1 MESPAPI
8 LLPARPVIARPVVAA
23 NSKFGP
29 DPVPAMPA
37 AVARPPEPG
46 PTPPPARVVAAP
58 IATGAPASAPPVKVT
73 GATYSDNP
81 AHRMLIVNGKIVL
94 EGQQIEP
101 GLTLEVITPHSAVLN
116 HQGSRFN
123 INY

>member
-1 MESPAPI
+1 
-8 LLPARPVIARPVVAA
+8 
-23 NSKFGP
+23 
-29 DPVPAMPA
+29 
-37 AVARPPEPG
+37 
-46 PTPPPARVVAAP
+46 TPPPPAGATAAP
-58 IATGAPASAPPVKVT
+58 SAPVASGAPASAPPVKVT

-81 AHRMLIVNGKIVL
+81 AHRMLIVNGKIVM